1 MSLPTPSLPPQVPTR
16 SLAPVLIALAGG
28 LVLVGLVVWKLM
40 PSNEPAPEATKAPPP
55 AAARPAA
62 APAAA
67 PAAEPPPPPPPEEEP
82 ARPAVVNIP
91 AAGPAPTQR
100 ELPPK
105 GAPVKRDPN
114 CDDPCNG
121 RETPQL
127 LSALGAKA
135 GQARSC
141 YEKALSNNSALAGR
155 LEIGVRVSRTGAVCS
170 ASVGKDGLGNASV
183 ASCVLSRFRG
193 GTYPQPTGGCVDVA
207 VPMNFMP
214 AGSR

>member
-16 SLAPVLIALAGG
+16 SLAPAVDRASPACSSSWGC
-28 LVLVGLVVWKLM
+28 VVWKLM
-40 PSNEPAPEATKAPPP
+40 PSNEPAPEAQT
-55 AAARPAA
+55 A

-67 PAAEPPPPPPPEEEP
+67 TRPAPAPAVATSPRAASATSPGGARSAGGRQHTRRGTR
-82 ARPAVVNIP
+82 ARPTRAD
-91 AAGPAPTQR
+91 AKAT
-100 ELPPK
+100 
-105 GAPVKRDPN
+105 PVKRDPN

-121 RETPQL
+121 RETPEL

-170 ASVGKDGLGNASV
+170 ASVGKDGLGQCLRRELRARRDFEAGRTRS
-183 ASCVLSRFRG
+183 
-193 GTYPQPTGGCVDVA
+193 P
-207 VPMNFMP
+207 P
-214 AGSR
+214 AAAWMSPCP

>member
-16 SLAPVLIALAGG
+16 SLVPVVLVIAGG
-28 LVLVGLVVWKLM
+28 LVFVGLLVVWKLTQ
-40 PSNEPAPEATKAPPP
+40 SNEPAPEAKK
-55 AAARPAA
+55 A

-67 PAAEPPPPPPPEEEP
+67 AQPAPAPAVAPAPEPPPPPPPEEEP
-82 ARPAVVNIP
+82 ARPAVANIP
-91 AAGPAPTQR
+91 AAGPAPAKR
-100 ELPPK
+100 ELTPR
-105 GAPVKRDPN
+105 APVKRDPN

-207 VPMNFMP
+207 VPLNFMP

>member
-1 MSLPTPSLPPQVPTR
+1 MSPPTPSLPPQVPTR
-16 SLAPVLIALAGG
+16 SLAPVVLALAGG
-28 LVLVGLVVWKLM
+28 LVLVGLVVWKLT
-40 PSNEPAPEATKAPPP
+40 PASEPAPEAKK
-55 AAARPAA
+55 A

-67 PAAEPPPPPPPEEEP
+67 AQPAPAPAVAPAPEPPPPPPPEEEP
-82 ARPAVVNIP
+82 ARPAVANIP
-91 AAGPAPTQR
+91 AAGPAPAQR
-100 ELPPK
+100 ELMPK
-105 GAPVKRDPN
+105 AAPVKRDPN

-170 ASVGKDGLGNASV
+170 ASVRKDGLGNASV
-183 ASCVLSRFRG
+183 TSCVLSRFRG

-207 VPMNFMP
+207 VPMNFIP
-214 AGSR
+214 AGPR

>member
-1 MSLPTPSLPPQVPTR
+1 MSSPTPSLPPQVPTR
-16 SLAPVLIALAGG
+16 SLAPVVIALAGG
-28 LVLVGLVVWKLM
+28 LVLAGLVVWRLTQ
-40 PSNEPAPEATKAPPP
+40 SSQPAPEAKKAVP
-55 AAARPAA
+55 AAVARPAPAPAITA
-62 APAAA
+62 AP
-67 PAAEPPPPPPPEEEP
+67 EPPPPPPPEEEP
-82 ARPAVVNIP
+82 APPAVVSIP
-91 AAGPAPTQR
+91 APGPAPAKR
-100 ELPPK
+100 DLMPK
-105 GAPVKRDPN
+105 AAPVKRDPN

-155 LEIGVRVSRTGAVCS
+155 LEIAVRVSRTGAVCS
-170 ASVGKDGLGNASV
+170 ASVGKDGLRDASV

-207 VPMNFMP
+207 VPLNFMP